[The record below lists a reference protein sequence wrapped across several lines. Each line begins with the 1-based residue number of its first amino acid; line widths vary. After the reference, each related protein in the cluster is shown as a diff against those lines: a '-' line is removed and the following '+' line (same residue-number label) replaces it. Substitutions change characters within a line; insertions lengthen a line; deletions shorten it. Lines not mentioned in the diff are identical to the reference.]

1 MDRWGPMV
9 SPSLSI
15 SLSLSLSL
23 FSFFLSLSLFP
34 IAQFSWIRQSRVS
47 QWKEFDNT
55 KRSRRKGRWSRWWRG
70 RRRRKMKRWRKRRR
84 RIAKLLV
91 KVVKYVKNRFFTCD
105 VASFSLPGSLRNI
118 CWFVLYFPSSV
129 SFFSSFIVS
138 SRCLDSVLV
147 SLSLVTF
154 FMILSD
160 FMGVGSKKLGY
171 VQLVAEEEL
180 NICKCRIQTRGRRGG
195 DQNKWRNEFWLSACP
210 PSISDTWNW
219 LYDSLPCRI
228 ESNDVSFYLN
238 IGLGYA
244 HGQINSINWS

>member
-1 MDRWGPMV
+1 MNWSAPMNGPLRTDGL
-9 SPSLSI
+9 SLPLYLSL

-180 NICKCRIQTRGRRGG
+180 NICKCRIQTSGRRGG
-195 DQNKWRNEFWLSACP
+195 DQN
-210 PSISDTWNW
+210 
-219 LYDSLPCRI
+219 
-228 ESNDVSFYLN
+228 
-238 IGLGYA
+238 
-244 HGQINSINWS
+244 